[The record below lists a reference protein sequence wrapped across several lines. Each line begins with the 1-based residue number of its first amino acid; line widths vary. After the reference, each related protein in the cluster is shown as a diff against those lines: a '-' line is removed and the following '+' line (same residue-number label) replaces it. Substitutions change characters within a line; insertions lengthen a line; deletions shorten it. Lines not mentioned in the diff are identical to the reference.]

1 MHNDYSLTFPPLSIA
16 RYSFVQLS
24 QLGRQWRELKCQNVE
39 TVAKGDSISGS
50 LDRESGILPRS
61 TQYMLIV
68 VVIKLDSSVLNQV
81 KFFYASSHVSDQVQE
96 LLYAN
101 EATNLNPKQP
111 LKQC

>member
-24 QLGRQWRELKCQNVE
+24 QLGRQWRELKCQHFE
-39 TVAKGDSISGS
+39 TVAKGDSNSGT

-68 VVIKLDSSVLNQV
+68 VVVKLYSSVLEQV
-81 KFFYASSHVSDQVQE
+81 KCFDASSHVSDHVQE

-101 EATNLNPKQP
+101 KATNLHQKQP
-111 LKQC
+111 RPC